1 LLNEVSIEYAAVG
14 GVLVFVIV
22 MVAVKMRAE
31 EPSAT
36 ATSTSLDLVLDDD
49 AMAQQSRASSSSLPP
64 SNKQHTCAST
74 TILPIAIIGSSYAG
88 LTYAHVLHRHSIPYT
103 LFDVKS
109 PPYTYVS
116 GGTKFNIPSYEFI
129 AKELDLEYSYQQNDE
144 DRPTREDVIESFL
157 ARVRSNLITSRRVV
171 KIECRGADSGC
182 FYLHTI
188 STYSAEGKQ
197 QSQQKSESAI
207 LYGPYQSVVGADG
220 VNSTVRAT
228 ALPGTF
234 LIGDARWV
242 NDRWYD
248 LGLQRIDCGADIA
261 LIDGYELGQAMV
273 MKSSNG
279 SDISGGDLDTTIT
292 CKFSA
297 YEISRRRTMRRL
309 SILIV
314 LLAIV
319 MTKIQQR
326 KSW

>member
-1 LLNEVSIEYAAVG
+1 
-14 GVLVFVIV
+14 
-22 MVAVKMRAE
+22 
-31 EPSAT
+31 
-36 ATSTSLDLVLDDD
+36 
-49 AMAQQSRASSSSLPP
+49 
-64 SNKQHTCAST
+64 
-74 TILPIAIIGSSYAG
+74 
-88 LTYAHVLHRHSIPYT
+88 
-103 LFDVKS
+103 
-109 PPYTYVS
+109 
-116 GGTKFNIPSYEFI
+116 
-129 AKELDLEYSYQQNDE
+129 
-144 DRPTREDVIESFL
+144 
-157 ARVRSNLITSRRVV
+157 LITSRRVV
-171 KIECRGADSGC
+171 KIECRGADSGY

-188 STYSAEGKQ
+188 STYSAKGKQ

-248 LGLQRIDCGADIA
+248 LGLQRIDRGADIA

-279 SDISGGDLDTTIT
+279 SDISGGDLNTTIT

-297 YEISRRRTMRRL
+297 YEISRLRIKRRL

-314 LLAIV
+314 FLAIV